1 MDETTK
7 HKALLEEVLQPRN
20 DYLGIEAI
28 KPLLVQTIEHLA
40 SIGDDAWD
48 LSALSALA
56 TAINKNTLN
65 LTSQTGSG
73 EKGIHGTNPIH
84 GALFKLST
92 AHEQPKKLSE
102 RLLLLAHIINPP
114 LFTRVA

>member
-40 SIGDDAWD
+40 SIGDDA
-48 LSALSALA
+48 
-56 TAINKNTLN
+56 
-65 LTSQTGSG
+65 
-73 EKGIHGTNPIH
+73 
-84 GALFKLST
+84 
-92 AHEQPKKLSE
+92 
-102 RLLLLAHIINPP
+102 
-114 LFTRVA
+114 